1 MERAIYVINLL
12 SLIGIVAGLALGY
25 VLHDVKYSV
34 MVLICLIVD
43 VITAAIKNH
52 IYYEEEEDDER
63 F

>member
-12 SLIGIVAGLALGY
+12 SLIGIVIGLALSY
-25 VLHDVKYSV
+25 ALRDVKCSV
-34 MVLICLIVD
+34 MVLICLVVD
-43 VITAAIKNH
+43 VVTAAIKNH